1 MAHVSHL
8 SSFETVCVQLI
19 AVGARPKNF
28 GSFLAKI
35 LDASKMIYMIFVC
48 YHRGKCNQSTWL
60 GSRANVIPSII
71 YNQTFDLFLVASLS
85 PFILLSFE
93 GFKMWEM
100 NWKIGIC
107 VWLDRIY
114 ELGESSFHCLF
125 QSIQRGKNYNQEA
138 L

>member
-8 SSFETVCVQLI
+8 SSFETICVQLI

-60 GSRANVIPSII
+60 GSRGNVILSII

-85 PFILLSFE
+85 PFYPFIFWRFQDVRNEL
-93 GFKMWEM
+93 K
-100 NWKIGIC
+100 NWNLCLIRSNIWIGVIKF
-107 VWLDRIY
+107 
-114 ELGESSFHCLF
+114 SLF
-125 QSIQRGKNYNQEA
+125 QSIQTGKK